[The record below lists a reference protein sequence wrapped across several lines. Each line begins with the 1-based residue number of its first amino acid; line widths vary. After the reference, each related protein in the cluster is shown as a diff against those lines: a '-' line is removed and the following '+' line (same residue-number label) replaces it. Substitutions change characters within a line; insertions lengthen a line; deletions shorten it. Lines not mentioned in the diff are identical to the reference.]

1 MSDKQTQMQM
11 MQLAQQ
17 KNQLMMPLIEQR
29 MNEELFPMEN
39 VSDEWIEIMADA
51 VRKIQPYSVKAKLQ
65 DFASLIMKL
74 ESKIPKLSL
83 NDFQIMANSL
93 DVISIEQLEL
103 GVYGYKPLVD
113 ETFKLIAIWQKKI
126 KIINDEVTIEVETKL
141 QMERAAQNGLSIVK
155 E

>member
-39 VSDEWIEIMADA
+39 VSDNWLMIMKDA
-51 VRKIQPYSVKAKLQ
+51 IIKIQPYSVKAKLQ
-65 DFASLIMKL
+65 DFAALAVKM
-74 ESKIPKLSL
+74 ESDKPQLSL
-83 NDFQIMANSL
+83 NEFQILANTL
-93 DVISIEQLEL
+93 DVISIEQLGL
-103 GVYGYKPLVD
+103 GPYGYRAQVE
-113 ETFKLIAIWQKKI
+113 ETFTLIAIWQKKI